1 MPIDRFDVLG
11 DDTRIQT
18 QSWSELK
25 VIAMSP
31 GFKRTESYTT
41 LSKEDQDLLDRLI
54 LAQYAQGDMSELKY
68 NLSEEQLIDEAN
80 QQYSLKEMGTL

>member
-1 MPIDRFDVLG
+1 MPIDNFDVLG

-31 GFKRTESYTT
+31 GFKRTASYT
-41 LSKEDQDLLDRLI
+41 SSSRED
-54 LAQYAQGDMSELKY
+54 
-68 NLSEEQLIDEAN
+68 
-80 QQYSLKEMGTL
+80 